1 MTNTPSSSWML
12 NATGLDSNTSHNQL
26 SRIPLIV
33 PAALRHAQNIHLDGG
48 LLLM

>member
-26 SRIPLIV
+26 SRIPSLSQQHYDMHRTFISMV
-33 PAALRHAQNIHLDGG
+33 GCC
-48 LLLM
+48 